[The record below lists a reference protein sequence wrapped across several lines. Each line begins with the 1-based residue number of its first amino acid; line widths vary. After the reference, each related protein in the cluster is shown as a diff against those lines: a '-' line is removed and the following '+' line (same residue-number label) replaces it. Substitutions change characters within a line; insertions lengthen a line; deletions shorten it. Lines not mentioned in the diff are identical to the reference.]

1 MPLSIDRFV
10 EAIRRSHFPN
20 PPASPEQLE
29 RFEKR
34 VGWSLDE
41 ELRAF
46 YLRANGAALFRRPDP
61 PYRLLSLSEIVRAR
75 VALFGSAGDTDACG
89 PASWFVLCSVQDGD
103 YAAIDMSHTSQGLHP
118 VFECSRDSRPDAPR
132 SARIAWSFSDF
143 LERAL
148 DSDGRVY
155 WLARDWAGVKR

>member
-1 MPLSIDRFV
+1 MPLSIDRFI

-46 YLRANGAALFRRPDP
+46 YLRANGAALFRRPDS
-61 PYRLLSLSEIVRAR
+61 PYRLLSLPEIVRAR
-75 VALFGSAGDTDACG
+75 VALFGSAGDEDAYG

-103 YAAIDMSHTSQGLHP
+103 YAAIDVSPTSQDLHP
-118 VFECSRDSRPDAPR
+118 VFECSRDSRPGSPG
-132 SARIAWSFSDF
+132 STRIAWSFSDF

-155 WLARDWAGVKR
+155 WLARDWEGVKR